1 MYKKRR
7 EDWDEIPYIEISKK
21 IKERPEWIVADMGCG
36 ENLLSKEVTNKVHAF
51 DYVAIDKNVIAC
63 DMSSIPLQENEID
76 AIVFCLSLMGS
87 NYLDYIKEAFR
98 VVKPYGNI
106 FICEPKKKVEKRLEV
121 LKKEIESIGFK
132 IIEVTSSSQFTYIHG
147 IKL

>member
-1 MYKKRR
+1 
-7 EDWDEIPYIEISKK
+7 
-21 IKERPEWIVADMGCG
+21 MGCG

-51 DYVAIDKNVIAC
+51 DYVAIDKDVTAC
-63 DMSSIPLQENEID
+63 DMSSIPLQDNEID

-87 NYLDYIKEAFR
+87 NYLDYIREAFR
-98 VVKPYGNI
+98 VTKPYGSL

-121 LKKEIESIGFK
+121 LKKEIESTGFK
-132 IIEVTSSSQFTYIHG
+132 VVEVTTSSQFIYIQG